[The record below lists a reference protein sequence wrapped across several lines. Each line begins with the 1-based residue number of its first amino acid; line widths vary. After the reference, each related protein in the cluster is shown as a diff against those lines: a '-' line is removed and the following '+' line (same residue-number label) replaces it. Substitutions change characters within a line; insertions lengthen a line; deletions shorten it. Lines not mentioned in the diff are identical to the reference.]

1 MREVPRK
8 WQVETDGYEEG
19 SKKMAGRDRWI

>member
-8 WQVETDGYEEG
+8 WQVETDGYEG
-19 SKKMAGRDRWI
+19 GLKKMAGRDRLI